1 MYQQE
6 RKRIKTTSEPDRYT
20 VKVMTDNGLETVCE
34 NAILIKFDDNDYS
47 FLEINERYRA
57 VIFNSLDEVFL
68 KFLLD
73 NYLLLNYENYDFESR
88 CRILFKKCWNFL
100 TQNSKT
106 ADFYVRY
113 YFSSSFTK
121 YSYDDHMKRYAVLY
135 EKMESFFGKT
145 VDLKGLLHNIFG
157 IILVRAKEQ
166 IHNPDND
173 MAAAECFRLIYG
185 IIISGIKSEKQ
196 QYKGA

>member
-1 MYQQE
+1 M
-6 RKRIKTTSEPDRYT
+6 
-20 VKVMTDNGLETVCE
+20 
-34 NAILIKFDDNDYS
+34 
-47 FLEINERYRA
+47 
-57 VIFNSLDEVFL
+57 
-68 KFLLD
+68 
-73 NYLLLNYENYDFESR
+73 
-88 CRILFKKCWNFL
+88 

-173 MAAAECFRLIYG
+173 MAAEECFRLIYG